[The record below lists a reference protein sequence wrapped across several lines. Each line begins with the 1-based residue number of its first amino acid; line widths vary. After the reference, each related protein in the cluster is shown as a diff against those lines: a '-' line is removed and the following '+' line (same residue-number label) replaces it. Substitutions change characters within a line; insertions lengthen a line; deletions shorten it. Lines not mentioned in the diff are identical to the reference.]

1 MKTHLHHRQAVDSPL
16 SLLIDKNFSP
26 PNSTMIPFEN
36 QPSLTD
42 SEEYVEEL
50 LESKWDNV
58 VRSTPGIKE
67 DLEGRYPEIAEIISR
82 KIKQDTNSEF
92 SNIFR
97 PGVPDFLAFS
107 DSGEYLFVEVKSSDD
122 GLRSTQLKW
131 LRDFQGVNMEIWF
144 ADERSIEKLSEDD
157 FSSYGFKDVKNDSS
171 YNVESRNGKLWVE
184 LPDELAAITEIN
196 DDSSVEWRL
205 KSSDELILDNR

>member
-1 MKTHLHHRQAVDSPL
+1 MV
-16 SLLIDKNFSP
+16 
-26 PNSTMIPFEN
+26 PFEN

-42 SEEYVEEL
+42 SEEYVEQL
-50 LESKWDNV
+50 LESNWDNV

-67 DLEGRYPEIAEIISR
+67 DLEGRYPKLAETISR
-82 KIKQDTNSEF
+82 KIKEDTGSEF

-107 DSGEYLFVEVKSSDD
+107 DGGEYLFVEVKSSDD

-131 LRDFQGVNMEIWF
+131 LRDFRGVNMEIWF
-144 ADERSIEKLSEDD
+144 ADERDIDKLSEED
-157 FSSYGFKDVKNDSS
+157 FSSYGFRDVKNDGSS
-171 YNVESRNGKLWVE
+171 YRVKSDSNSLWVE
-184 LPDELAAITEIN
+184 LPDELAAITGIDE
-196 DDSSVEWRL
+196 DGSVEWRL

>member
-1 MKTHLHHRQAVDSPL
+1 MDFT
-16 SLLIDKNFSP
+16 DKNFSTP
-26 PNSTMIPFEN
+26 TCSMIPFEN
-36 QPSLTD
+36 QPSLTE

-50 LESKWDNV
+50 LEADWDNV

-67 DLEGRYPEIAEIISR
+67 DLKGRYPEIAEIISR
-82 KIKQDTNSEF
+82 KIKQDTSSEF

-144 ADERSIEKLSEDD
+144 ADERDIDKLSEED
-157 FSSYGFKDVKNDSS
+157 FSSYGFRDVKNDGSS
-171 YNVESRNGKLWVE
+171 YEVKSDRDGLWVE
-184 LPDELAAITEIN
+184 LPDELAAITGIDE
-196 DDSSVEWRL
+196 DGSVEWRL